1 MPNKKHF
8 PEGVSGGPQQSDP
21 TWQVDDY
28 GNATFESVNDR
39 TGDSSSSVPIT
50 SVTGLGTNVATF
62 LATPSSSNLAAAVTG
77 ETGSGAA
84 VFGTGPTITGA
95 TVNGITDLTSTPTRT
110 VILTAAGATATTTIG
125 AAPPAVVEAGTND
138 VDYYVVDF
146 DASTEERT
154 FWDFAMPDSYNGGTV
169 TATFYWTNAGGGAGE
184 TVDWGIKAL
193 ALNNDEAIDQAYG
206 SEVTTTD
213 TWIAQNDLHI
223 SAVSTAITI
232 GGSPAGGE
240 YMIFNVGRK
249 VASDDLT
256 GDARLM
262 LVKIEY
268 TADAY
273 SD

>member
-1 MPNKKHF
+1 
-8 PEGVSGGPQQSDP
+8 
-21 TWQVDDY
+21 
-28 GNATFESVNDR
+28 
-39 TGDSSSSVPIT
+39 
-50 SVTGLGTNVATF
+50 
-62 LATPSSSNLAAAVTG
+62 
-77 ETGSGAA
+77 
-84 VFGTGPTITGA
+84 
-95 TVNGITDLTSTPTRT
+95 
-110 VILTAAGATATTTIG
+110 
-125 AAPPAVVEAGTND
+125 
-138 VDYYVVDF
+138 
-146 DASTEERT
+146 
-154 FWDFAMPDSYNGGTV
+154 MPDSYNGGTV
-169 TATFYWTNAGGGAGE
+169 TATFYWTNAGGGSGE

-223 SAVSTAITI
+223 SAASTAITI